1 MKEAVSSMLT
11 LAVPVYNMEQYL
23 IRCMDTL
30 FGQTCQ
36 DYEILLIDDGSTDGS
51 GAMCDAYAAGHPEL
65 VRVVHKENGGL
76 SSARNAGID
85 AAKGEYIIFPDPD
98 DWVEPDY
105 VEKLL
110 MHQRR
115 HNADLVCTGYYVD
128 TENDCIPAKQVG
140 QPAIMTGREA
150 RKALIL
156 PPQLGGFAWNK
167 LYRLDIIR
175 ENGLRFLD
183 DVGTTED
190 LDFAYRYLA
199 HCQTVCHAPSE
210 RTYHYYQRP
219 GAATHSTFSPRQMA
233 SIRTY
238 EKIIA
243 DCHADRPELAAAA
256 GEEIC
261 VTAVNLLWGYQNNGQ
276 KDAAVKKRLMKW
288 IRSHLKAH
296 LTSCRYGIGRK
307 LQAAAAAISPE
318 LFTLLKKAAR
328 KT

>member
-1 MKEAVSSMLT
+1 MLT

-23 IRCMDTL
+23 DRCMDTL
-30 FGQTCQ
+30 LAQTCQ
-36 DYEILLIDDGSTDGS
+36 DYEILLIDDGSFDGS
-51 GAMCDAYAAGHPEL
+51 AAMCDACMAKYPERI
-65 VRVVHKENGGL
+65 RVVHKENGGL

-110 MHQRR
+110 TFRTPYR
-115 HNADLVCTGYYVD
+115 ADLVCTGYYVD
-128 TENDCIPAKQVG
+128 TEDGSIPGSQESV
-140 QPAIMTGREA
+140 PVIMNGREA
-150 RKALIL
+150 QNTLLL
-156 PPQLGGFAWNK
+156 PPKMNGFAWNK

-219 GAATHSTFSPRQMA
+219 GAATHSAFSPRQMA

-243 DCHADRPELAAAA
+243 DCHADRPELATAA

-261 VTAVNLLWGYQNNGQ
+261 VTAVNLLWGYQNSGQ
-276 KDAAVKKRLMKW
+276 KDDAVKKRLMKW

-296 LTSCRYGIGRK
+296 LTSRRYGIGRK
-307 LQAAAAAISPE
+307 FQAAAAAISPK
-318 LFTLLKKAAR
+318 LFTLLKKVAR
-328 KT
+328 KS

>member
-1 MKEAVSSMLT
+1 MVEESGMLT

-30 FGQTCQ
+30 LDQTCQ
-36 DYEILLIDDGSTDGS
+36 DYEILLIDDGSADGS
-51 GAMCDAYAAGHPEL
+51 AAMCETYAAQYPE
-65 VRVVHKENGGL
+65 RIRIVHKKNGGL

-110 MHQRR
+110 AFQTQHQ
-115 HNADLVCTGYYVD
+115 ADLVCTGYYVD
-128 TENDCIPAKQVG
+128 TEGSSIPGSQENPPV
-140 QPAIMTGREA
+140 IMTGREA
-150 RKALIL
+150 QNTLIL
-156 PPQLGGFAWNK
+156 PPKMNGFAWNK
-167 LYRLDIIR
+167 LYRLDLIR

-190 LDFAYRYLA
+190 MDFAYWYLA
-199 HCQTVCHAPSE
+199 HCQTVCHVPSE

-219 GAATHSTFSPRQMA
+219 GAATHSGFSSRQMA

-243 DCHADRPELAAAA
+243 DCQADRPELAAAA

-261 VTAVNLLWGYQNNGQ
+261 VTAVNLLWGYQNSENR
-276 KDAAVKKRLMKW
+276 DAAVRKQLLTYVRAY
-288 IRSHLKAH
+288 LKTH
-296 LTSCRYGIGRK
+296 LTSHRYGMGRK
-307 LQAAAAAISPE
+307 LQAAAAAVSPK
-318 LFTLLKKAAR
+318 LFALLKNAAQ
-328 KT
+328 KS